1 MVVRACVLENR
12 QEREEEEEEEE
23 EEEGEEEGVMYS
35 IVHGE
40 SLY

>member
-23 EEEGEEEGVMYS
+23 EEGVMYS